1 MTIQELN
8 VRLERVVRQLSG
20 GPELGNIMVGAG
32 SSALEMIRSRVIET
46 GVNPKGQKY
55 TPYSTD
61 PMLAN
66 CSSMTTSACSKI
78 AGSKTKRRDLKWV
91 TLKRGERAIRL
102 FEIPG
107 GYKQYRELHGRQTG
121 YVNFSFTNR
130 MWDNIKLTSEAS
142 EHNRGIARIGAT
154 EEKEQKKLAGNTER
168 RGEILMLSSGE
179 LNEISGYFNS
189 EIDKILKNSGL

>member
-8 VRLERVVRQLSG
+8 VKLDNVVRQLSG

-32 SSALEMIRSRVIET
+32 SAALEKIRTRVIET

-55 TPYSTD
+55 APYSIE

-66 CSSMTTSACSKI
+66 CSSMTTSACSKV
-78 AGSKTKRRDLKWV
+78 AGSKAKRKELKWV
-91 TLKRGERAIRL
+91 TIKRGEKAIRL
-102 FEIPG
+102 FELSG
-107 GYKQYRELHGRQTG
+107 GYKQYRDIHGRQTDH
-121 YVNFSFTNR
+121 VSFSFTNR
-130 MWDNIKLTSEAS
+130 MWNNIKLTSEVS

-154 EEKEQKKLAGNTER
+154 EEKEQKKLTGNTER
-168 RGEILMLSSGE
+168 RGEILMLSPKE
-179 LNEISGYFNS
+179 LTEISGYFNS

>member
-8 VRLERVVRQLSG
+8 VKLDKVVNQLSG

-32 SSALEMIRSRVIET
+32 SAALEMIRTRVIET

-55 TPYSTD
+55 APYSVE

-91 TLKRGERAIRL
+91 TLQRGEKNIRL
-102 FEIPG
+102 FELPQ

-121 YVNFSFTNR
+121 HVGFSFTNR
-130 MWDNIKLTSEAS
+130 MWNNIKLTSEGS
-142 EHNRGIARIGAT
+142 EHSLGIARIGAT

-168 RGEILMLSSGE
+168 RGEILMLSASELDEVSGF
-179 LNEISGYFNS
+179 FNS

>member
-8 VRLERVVRQLSG
+8 VKLDNVVRQLSG

-32 SSALEMIRSRVIET
+32 SAALEKIRTRVIET

-55 TPYSTD
+55 APYSIE

-66 CSSMTTSACSKI
+66 CSSMTTSACSKVT
-78 AGSKTKRRDLKWV
+78 GSKAKRKELKWV
-91 TLKRGERAIRL
+91 TIKRGEKAIRL
-102 FEIPG
+102 FELPG
-107 GYKQYRELHGRQTG
+107 GYKQYRDIHGRQTDHVG
-121 YVNFSFTNR
+121 FSFTNR
-130 MWDNIKLTSEAS
+130 MWNNIKLTSEGS

-154 EEKEQKKLAGNTER
+154 EEKEQKKLTGNTER
-168 RGEILMLSSGE
+168 RGEILMLSPKE
-179 LNEISGYFNS
+179 LTEISGYFNS